1 MKALY
6 FSNHGSLEQL
16 VYGEVDRPQ
25 PGPNDV
31 LVKVGACAL
40 NHLDIF
46 VLEGWPGLKLH
57 FPHIGGADIA
67 GEVVEVGSRVTGV
80 SVQARVVLTPGFIPP
95 GVSDEY
101 IAAGEDSVSP
111 QYRIFGEHVAGGFA
125 EYVVAPA
132 DTVIAIPDQR
142 SYSLAAAPLL
152 VACTAWRMLVTKAQL
167 KSGQTVLIVG
177 SGGGVNSFSILL
189 AKHLGAKVVA
199 LAGSPTKRDLA
210 LRLGADEVILY
221 RDNPD
226 WERNVRNWTNR
237 RGVDVVVDNVG
248 QATFARS
255 ISCLARG
262 GRLITVGNTTGYQVN
277 FDNRLVF
284 GRQIS
289 VIGSTMANRVET
301 KAAIEFAWKHFPAY
315 LIDREIG
322 LSNGKEGYRIL
333 LSDEQLGKVVLIPG
347 N

>member
-1 MKALY
+1 VKALY
-6 FSNHGSLEQL
+6 FSNHGSLDQL
-16 VYGEVDRPQ
+16 IYGEVDKPQ
-25 PGPNDV
+25 PGPTDV
-31 LVKVGACAL
+31 LIKVGACAL

-67 GEVVEVGSRVTGV
+67 GEVVEIGSKVTGIAA
-80 SVQARVVLTPGFIPP
+80 QDRVALTPGFVPTGI
-95 GVSDEY
+95 SDEY

-111 QYRIFGEHVAGGFA
+111 QFRIFGEHVAGGFA

-132 DTVIAIPDQR
+132 HTVVKIPDQR
-142 SYSLAAAPLL
+142 SFSQAAAPLL
-152 VACTAWRMLVTKAQL
+152 VGCTAWRMLVTKAQVRA
-167 KSGQTVLIVG
+167 GQTVLVVG

-199 LAGSPTKRDLA
+199 LAGSSAKRDLA
-210 LRLGADEVILY
+210 FRLGADEVIFY
-221 RDNPD
+221 REVPD

-237 RGVDVVVDNVG
+237 RGVDVVIDNVG

-262 GRLITVGNTTGYQVN
+262 GRLITVGNTSGYQVN

-289 VIGSTMANRVET
+289 VLGSTMANRVET
-301 KAAIEFAWKHFPAY
+301 KDAIEFAWKHFPAY
-315 LIDREIG
+315 LIDRELG
-322 LSNGKEGYRIL
+322 LSSGKDGYRAL
-333 LSDEQLGKVVLIPG
+333 LNDEQLGKIVLIPG
-347 N
+347 S